1 MVIKLTKLI
10 SICYNNYE
18 KVPQTEKI
26 RNGGIKMEIKRDYY
40 LKELIDRIDN
50 QLIKIITGIRRC
62 GKSYLLNVILKNY
75 LKEQGID
82 EEHIIQL
89 SLDENK
95 NKKYLEPDVLDE
107 YIRSLIKDKNKYYIL
122 LDEIQEV
129 KDFESVLIGFMHIDN
144 VEIYVT
150 GSNSKFL
157 SSDIVTEFR
166 GRGDEIRIYPLSFA
180 EFYSVYD
187 GSEEIA
193 LSEYYTYGGLPL
205 TVLSKTD
212 NSKINYLKTQKDN
225 VYINDIVDRNKVKN
239 KEELEMLVQ
248 IIASDIGCLT
258 NPLKLSNNFKER
270 DKLST
275 MTDKTI
281 YNYLG
286 YLQDAFMI
294 EKARRFDVRGK
305 RFIETPQKYY
315 FTDMGIR
322 NSFLDFRQSEE
333 ISHTM
338 ENVIYIELKK
348 RGYNV
353 DVGSVE
359 IREGD
364 AKKQLEID
372 FVANKGNNKIYIQSA
387 LEMKTGEKVKQEQK
401 SLLNVNDFFKKIII
415 VGDNIK
421 RSRYDNGIILM
432 SIYDFLLDDN
442 SLEY

>member
-1 MVIKLTKLI
+1 
-10 SICYNNYE
+10 
-18 KVPQTEKI
+18 
-26 RNGGIKMEIKRDYY
+26 MEIKRDYY

-50 QLIKIITGIRRC
+50 GLIKIITGIRRC
-62 GKSYLLNVILKNY
+62 GKSYLLNIIFKKY
-75 LKEQGID
+75 LIDQGID
-82 EEHIIQL
+82 ENHIIQL
-89 SLDENK
+89 SFDENK
-95 NKKYLEPDVLDE
+95 NKKYLNSDVLDE
-107 YIRSLIKDKNKYYIL
+107 YIRNLIKDNNKYFIL

-129 KDFESVLIGFMHIDN
+129 KDFESVLIGFMHINN
-144 VEIYVT
+144 VELYVT

-157 SSDIVTEFR
+157 SSDIITEFR
-166 GRGDEIRIYPLSFA
+166 GRGDEIKVYPLSFE

-187 GSEEIA
+187 GSEERA

-205 TVLSKTD
+205 TVLAKTD
-212 NSKINYLKTQKDN
+212 NAKIKYLSTQRDN
-225 VYINDIVDRNKVKN
+225 VYINDIIDRNKIQN

-248 IIASDIGCLT
+248 ILASDIGCLT
-258 NPLKLSNNFKER
+258 NPLKLSNVFKER
-270 DKLST
+270 DRISS

-333 ISHTM
+333 ISHIM
-338 ENVIYIELKK
+338 ENVIFIELKK
-348 RGYNV
+348 RGFNV

-372 FVANKGNNKIYIQSA
+372 FIANRGNNKIYIQSA
-387 LEMKTGEKVKQEQK
+387 LEMKNEEKVRQEQK
-401 SLLNVNDFFKKIII
+401 SLINVNDFFKKIII

-421 RSRYDNGIILM
+421 KSRYDNGIIIM
-432 SIYDFLLDDN
+432 SIYDFLLDEN
-442 SLEY
+442 SLDY

>member
-1 MVIKLTKLI
+1 
-10 SICYNNYE
+10 
-18 KVPQTEKI
+18 
-26 RNGGIKMEIKRDYY
+26 MEIKRDFY

-50 QLIKIITGIRRC
+50 GLIKIVTGIRRC
-62 GKSYLLNVILKNY
+62 GKSYLLDPIFKDY
-75 LKEQGID
+75 LLEQGID
-82 EEHIIQL
+82 KEHIIKL
-89 SLDENK
+89 SLDERAN
-95 NKKYLEPDVLDE
+95 NKYLDPDNLDQ
-107 YIRSLIKDKNKYYIL
+107 YIRSLIVDEKKYYLI

-129 KDFESVLIGFMHIDN
+129 REFESVLIGFMHLSN

-166 GRGDEIRIYPLSFA
+166 GRGDEIRVYPLSFS
-180 EFYSVYD
+180 EFFSVFK
-187 GSEEIA
+187 GSEEKA
-193 LSEYYTYGGLPL
+193 LNEYYTYGGLPL
-205 TVLSKTD
+205 TLLAKTD
-212 NSKINYLKTQKDN
+212 NAKINYLKTQKEN
-225 VYINDIVDRNKVKN
+225 VYINDIVERNNVQN
-239 KEELEMLVQ
+239 KEELEILVQ
-248 IIASDIGCLT
+248 IIASDIGSLT
-258 NPLKLSNNFKER
+258 NPLKLSNVFKER
-270 DKLST
+270 DRTST

-286 YLQDAFMI
+286 HLQDSFMI

-322 NSFLDFRQSEE
+322 NSFLDFRQSGE

-338 ENVIYIELKK
+338 ENVIYLELRK

-364 AKKQLEID
+364 SKKQLEID

-387 LEMKTGEKVKQEQK
+387 LEMKTEEKVYQEQK

-415 VGDNIK
+415 VGDNVK
-421 RSRYDNGIILM
+421 KSRYENGIIIM
-432 SIYDFLLDDN
+432 SIYDFLLDPN

>member
-1 MVIKLTKLI
+1 
-10 SICYNNYE
+10 
-18 KVPQTEKI
+18 
-26 RNGGIKMEIKRDYY
+26 MEIKRDFY
-40 LKELIDRIDN
+40 LN
-50 QLIKIITGIRRC
+50 QLIEGLDNNLVKIVTGIRRC
-62 GKSYLLNVILKNY
+62 GKSYLLDPIFKNY
-75 LKEQGID
+75 LIEQGVKED
-82 EEHIIQL
+82 HIIKL
-89 SLDENK
+89 DLDERDNFIYHNPDELNK
-95 NKKYLEPDVLDE
+95 YV
-107 YIRSLIKDKNKYYIL
+107 KDRIIDKDKYYII
-122 LDEIQEV
+122 LDEVQKVEE
-129 KDFESVLIGFMHIDN
+129 FESVLIGFLHMKN

-166 GRGDEIRIYPLSFA
+166 GRGSEIKVYPLSFS
-180 EFYSVYD
+180 EYYSIYD
-187 GSEEIA
+187 GSEEKA
-193 LSEYYTYGGLPL
+193 LNEYYTYGGLPL
-205 TVLSKTD
+205 SVLAKSD
-212 NSKINYLKTQKDN
+212 DAKINYLKSQKEN
-225 VYINDIVDRNKVKN
+225 VYINDIVERNNVQN

-248 IIASDIGCLT
+248 IIASDIGSLT
-258 NPLKLSNNFKER
+258 NPLKLSNSFKER

-338 ENVIYIELKK
+338 ENVIYLELKK

-364 AKKQLEID
+364 KKKQLEID

-387 LEMKTGEKVKQEQK
+387 LEMKTKEKVEQEQK

-421 RSRYDNGIILM
+421 KSRYENGIIIM
-432 SIYDFLLDDN
+432 SIYDFLLDLN

>member
-1 MVIKLTKLI
+1 
-10 SICYNNYE
+10 
-18 KVPQTEKI
+18 
-26 RNGGIKMEIKRDYY
+26 MEIKRDYY
-40 LKELIDRIDN
+40 LKELINRLDN
-50 QLIKIITGIRRC
+50 GLIKIITGIRRC
-62 GKSYLLNVILKNY
+62 GKSYLLNTIFKNY
-75 LKEQGID
+75 LLEEGTD
-82 EEHIIQL
+82 EKHIIQL
-89 SLDENK
+89 SLDERTNF
-95 NKKYLEPDVLDE
+95 KYLDPDELDQ
-107 YIRSLIKDKNKYYIL
+107 YIRSLITDEKKYYIL

-129 KDFESVLIGFMHIDN
+129 KEFESVLIGFMHINN

-157 SSDIVTEFR
+157 SSDIITEFR
-166 GRGDEIRIYPLSFA
+166 GRGDEIRVYPLSFA
-180 EFYSVYD
+180 EFYSVYE
-187 GSEEIA
+187 GSEEKA

-205 TVLSKTD
+205 TIMAKTD
-212 NSKINYLKTQKDN
+212 NAKINYLKTQKDN
-225 VYINDIVDRNKVKN
+225 VYINDIIDRNNVQN
-239 KEELEMLVQ
+239 KEELEVLVQ
-248 IIASDIGCLT
+248 IVASDIGSLT

-270 DKLST
+270 DRMST

-286 YLQDAFMI
+286 YLQDAFII

-315 FTDMGIR
+315 FTDIGIR
-322 NSFLDFRQSEE
+322 NSFLDFKQSEE

-359 IREGD
+359 IREGNT
-364 AKKQLEID
+364 KKQLEID

-387 LEMKTGEKVKQEQK
+387 LEMKTKEKVEQEQK
-401 SLLNVNDFFKKIII
+401 SLINVNDFFKKIII

-421 RSRYDNGIILM
+421 RSRYENGIIIM
-432 SIYDFLLDDN
+432 SIYDFLLDED
-442 SLEY
+442 SLNY

>member
-1 MVIKLTKLI
+1 
-10 SICYNNYE
+10 
-18 KVPQTEKI
+18 
-26 RNGGIKMEIKRDYY
+26 MEIKRDYY
-40 LKELIDRIDN
+40 LKELIDRLDN
-50 QLIKIITGIRRC
+50 GLIKIITGIRRC
-62 GKSYLLNVILKNY
+62 GKSYLLNTIFKNY
-75 LKEQGID
+75 LIEQGTR
-82 EEHIIQL
+82 EEQIIQL
-89 SLDENK
+89 SLDERSNF
-95 NKKYLEPDVLDE
+95 KYLDPDELDK
-107 YIRSLIKDKNKYYIL
+107 YIRSRIIDKSKYYIL

-129 KDFESVLIGFMHIDN
+129 REFESVLIGFMHIDN
-144 VEIYVT
+144 AEIYVT

-166 GRGDEIRIYPLSFA
+166 GRGDEIRVYPLSFS

-187 GSEEIA
+187 GSEEKA
-193 LSEYYTYGGLPL
+193 LNEYYTYGGLPL
-205 TVLSKTD
+205 TIAAKTD
-212 NSKINYLKTQKDN
+212 NAKINYLKAQKEN
-225 VYINDIVDRNKVKN
+225 VYINDIIDRNNVQN

-248 IIASDIGCLT
+248 IVASDIGSLT

-270 DKLST
+270 DKTST

-286 YLQDAFMI
+286 YLQDAFII

-359 IREGD
+359 IREGS

-387 LEMKTGEKVKQEQK
+387 LEMKTKEKVEQEQK
-401 SLLNVNDFFKKIII
+401 SLINVNDFFKKIII

-421 RSRYDNGIILM
+421 RSRYENGIIIM
-432 SIYDFLLDDN
+432 SIYDFLLDPE
-442 SLEY
+442 SLSY

>member
-1 MVIKLTKLI
+1 
-10 SICYNNYE
+10 
-18 KVPQTEKI
+18 
-26 RNGGIKMEIKRDYY
+26 MEIKRDYY

-50 QLIKIITGIRRC
+50 GLIKIITGIRRC
-62 GKSYLLNVILKNY
+62 GKSYLLNVIFKNY
-75 LKEQGID
+75 LLGEGID
-82 EEHIIQL
+82 KEHIIQL
-89 SLDENK
+89 SLDENR
-95 NKKYLEPDVLDE
+95 NKKYLDPDILDS
-107 YIRSLIKDKNKYYIL
+107 YIRNLIKDNNKYYLL
-122 LDEIQEV
+122 LDEVQEV
-129 KDFESVLIGFMHIDN
+129 KDFESVLIGFMHISN
-144 VEIYVT
+144 LEIYVT

-166 GRGDEIRIYPLSFA
+166 GRGDEIRVYPLSFS
-180 EFYSVYD
+180 EFYSVYN
-187 GSEEIA
+187 GSEEKA
-193 LSEYYTYGGLPL
+193 LNEYYTFGGLPL

-212 NSKINYLKTQKDN
+212 NTKINYLRTQKDN
-225 VYINDIVDRNKVKN
+225 VYINDIVDRNKVQN

-270 DKLST
+270 DKTSR

-322 NSFLDFRQSEE
+322 NLFLDFRQSEE

-387 LEMKTGEKVKQEQK
+387 LEMKTPEKVQQEQK

-432 SIYDFLLDDN
+432 SIYDFLLDSN
-442 SLEY
+442 SLNY

>member
-1 MVIKLTKLI
+1 
-10 SICYNNYE
+10 
-18 KVPQTEKI
+18 
-26 RNGGIKMEIKRDYY
+26 MEIKRDFY
-40 LKELIDRIDN
+40 LNELIDRMDN
-50 QLIKIITGIRRC
+50 QLIKVITGIRRC
-62 GKSYLLNVILKNY
+62 GKSYLLNTIFKNY
-75 LKEQGID
+75 LIEQEID

-95 NKKYLEPDVLDE
+95 NKKYLDPDVLDE

-129 KDFESVLIGFMHIDN
+129 KRFESVLIGFMHINN
-144 VEIYVT
+144 VDIYVT

-166 GRGDEIRIYPLSFA
+166 GRGDEIRVYPLSFA
-180 EFYSVYD
+180 EFYSIYE
-187 GSEEIA
+187 GSEERA
-193 LSEYYTYGGLPL
+193 LNEYYTYGGLPL
-205 TVLSKTD
+205 TVLAKTD
-212 NSKINYLKTQKDN
+212 NAKINYLKMQKDN
-225 VYINDIVDRNKVKN
+225 VYINDIIDRNKVQN

-258 NPLKLSNNFKER
+258 NPLKLSNHFKER
-270 DKLST
+270 DTATT

-281 YNYLG
+281 YNYLE
-286 YLQDAFMI
+286 YLQNAFMI

-387 LEMKTGEKVKQEQK
+387 LEMKTEEKVKQEQR

-421 RSRYDNGIILM
+421 RSRYENGIIIM
-432 SIYDFLLDDN
+432 GIYDFLLDAN

>member
-26 RNGGIKMEIKRDYY
+26 RNGGMKMEIKRDYY

>member
-1 MVIKLTKLI
+1 
-10 SICYNNYE
+10 
-18 KVPQTEKI
+18 
-26 RNGGIKMEIKRDYY
+26 MEIERDYY
-40 LKELIDRIDN
+40 LKELVDRIDN
-50 QLIKIITGIRRC
+50 QLIKIVTGIRRC
-62 GKSYLLNVILKNY
+62 GKSYLLNIIFKNY
-75 LKEQGID
+75 LIEQGND

-95 NKKYLEPDVLDE
+95 NKKYLDPDVLDE
-107 YIRSLIKDKNKYYIL
+107 YIRSLIKDDKKYYIL
-122 LDEIQEV
+122 LDEVQEV
-129 KDFESVLIGFMHIDN
+129 RDFESVLIGFLHINN

-166 GRGDEIRIYPLSFA
+166 GRGDEIRVYPLSFA
-180 EFYSVYD
+180 EFYSVYE
-187 GSEEIA
+187 GSEEKA
-193 LSEYYTYGGLPL
+193 LNEYYTYGGLPL
-205 TVLSKTD
+205 TVLGKTD
-212 NSKINYLKTQKDN
+212 NAKINYLKTQKDN
-225 VYINDIVDRNKVKN
+225 VYINDIVDRNGIQN

-258 NPLKLSNNFKER
+258 NPLKLSNGFKER
-270 DKLST
+270 ERTSS

-281 YNYLG
+281 YNYLEH
-286 YLQDAFMI
+286 LQNAFLI
-294 EKARRFDVRGK
+294 ERARRFDVRGK

-322 NSFLDFRQSEE
+322 NSFLAFRQSEE

-359 IREGD
+359 IREGNVR
-364 AKKQLEID
+364 KQLEID

-387 LEMKTGEKVKQEQK
+387 LEMKTSEKVQQEQR

-415 VGDNIK
+415 VGDNVK
-421 RSRYDNGIILM
+421 RSRYDNGIIIM
-432 SIYDFLLDDN
+432 SIYDFLLDSN

>member
-1 MVIKLTKLI
+1 
-10 SICYNNYE
+10 
-18 KVPQTEKI
+18 
-26 RNGGIKMEIKRDYY
+26 MEIERDYY
-40 LKELIDRIDN
+40 LKELVDRIDN
-50 QLIKIITGIRRC
+50 QLIKIVTGIRRC
-62 GKSYLLNVILKNY
+62 GKSYLLNIIFKNY
-75 LKEQGID
+75 LIEQGND

-95 NKKYLEPDVLDE
+95 NKKYLDPDVLDE
-107 YIRSLIKDKNKYYIL
+107 YIRSLIKDDKKYYIL
-122 LDEIQEV
+122 LDEVQEV
-129 KDFESVLIGFMHIDN
+129 RDFESVLIGFLHINN

-166 GRGDEIRIYPLSFA
+166 GRGDEIRVYPLSFA
-180 EFYSVYD
+180 EFYSVYE
-187 GSEEIA
+187 GSEEKA
-193 LSEYYTYGGLPL
+193 LNEYYTYGGLPL
-205 TVLSKTD
+205 TVLGKTD
-212 NSKINYLKTQKDN
+212 NAKINYLKTQKDN
-225 VYINDIVDRNKVKN
+225 VYINDIVDRNGIQN

-258 NPLKLSNNFKER
+258 NPLKLSNGFKER
-270 DKLST
+270 ERTSS

-281 YNYLG
+281 YNYLEH
-286 YLQDAFMI
+286 LQNAFLI
-294 EKARRFDVRGK
+294 ERARRFDVRGK
-305 RFIETPQKYY
+305 KFIETPQKYY

-359 IREGD
+359 IREGNVR
-364 AKKQLEID
+364 KQLEID

-387 LEMKTGEKVKQEQK
+387 LEMKTSEKVQQEQR

-415 VGDNIK
+415 VGDNVK
-421 RSRYDNGIILM
+421 RSRYDNGIIIM
-432 SIYDFLLDDN
+432 SIYDFLLDSN

>member
-1 MVIKLTKLI
+1 
-10 SICYNNYE
+10 
-18 KVPQTEKI
+18 
-26 RNGGIKMEIKRDYY
+26 MEIKRDYY

-62 GKSYLLNVILKNY
+62 GKSYLLNTIFKNY
-75 LKEQGID
+75 LIEQGID

-95 NKKYLEPDVLDE
+95 NKKYLDPDVLDE

-122 LDEIQEV
+122 LDEVQEV
-129 KDFESVLIGFMHIDN
+129 KNFESVLIGFMHISN

-166 GRGDEIRIYPLSFA
+166 GRGDEIRVYPLSFS
-180 EFYSVYD
+180 EFYSVYE
-187 GSEEIA
+187 GSEEKA

-205 TVLSKTD
+205 TVIAKTD
-212 NSKINYLKTQKDN
+212 NSKINYLRAQKDN
-225 VYINDIVDRNKVKN
+225 VYINDIVERNKIQN
-239 KEELEMLVQ
+239 KEKLEMLVQ

-270 DKLST
+270 DSLST

-305 RFIETPQKYY
+305 KFIETPQKYY

-333 ISHTM
+333 ISHIM

-359 IREGD
+359 IREGN

-387 LEMKTGEKVKQEQK
+387 LEMKTEEKVKQEQK

-421 RSRYDNGIILM
+421 RSRFDNGVIIM
-432 SIYDFLLDDN
+432 SIYDFLLDAN

>member
-1 MVIKLTKLI
+1 
-10 SICYNNYE
+10 
-18 KVPQTEKI
+18 
-26 RNGGIKMEIKRDYY
+26 MEIKRDYY

-62 GKSYLLNVILKNY
+62 GKSYLLNVIFKNY

-95 NKKYLEPDVLDE
+95 NKKYLDPDVLDE
-107 YIRSLIKDKNKYYIL
+107 YIRNLIKDKNKYYIL

-129 KDFESVLIGFMHIDN
+129 KDFESVLIGFMNMNN
-144 VEIYVT
+144 VEVYVT

-166 GRGDEIRIYPLSFA
+166 GRGDEIRVYPLSYA

-187 GSEEIA
+187 GSEELA

-205 TVLSKTD
+205 TVIAKTE

-225 VYINDIVDRNKVKN
+225 VYINDIVDRNKVQN

-258 NPLKLSNNFKER
+258 NPLKLSNSFKER
-270 DKLST
+270 DKTST

-294 EKARRFDVRGK
+294 ERARRFDVRGK
-305 RFIETPQKYY
+305 KFIETPQKYY

-359 IREGD
+359 IREGN

-387 LEMKTGEKVKQEQK
+387 LEMKTTEKVRQEQK

-421 RSRYDNGIILM
+421 RSRYENGIILM
-432 SIYDFLLDDN
+432 SIYDFLLDTN

>member
-1 MVIKLTKLI
+1 
-10 SICYNNYE
+10 
-18 KVPQTEKI
+18 
-26 RNGGIKMEIKRDYY
+26 MEIKRDYY

-62 GKSYLLNVILKNY
+62 GKSYLLNVIFKNY
-75 LKEQGID
+75 LINQGID
-82 EEHIIQL
+82 EEHILQL

-95 NKKYLEPDVLDE
+95 NKKYLDPDVLDE

-129 KDFESVLIGFMHIDN
+129 KDFESVLIGFMHMSN
-144 VEIYVT
+144 VDIYVT

-166 GRGDEIRIYPLSFA
+166 GRGDEIRVYPLSFA

-187 GSEEIA
+187 DSYEIA

-205 TVLSKTD
+205 TVLAKTD
-212 NSKINYLKTQKDN
+212 NAKINYLKMQRDN
-225 VYINDIVDRNKVKN
+225 VYINDIVDRNKVQN
-239 KEELEMLVQ
+239 KEELEILTQ
-248 IIASDIGCLT
+248 IIASDVGCLT

-270 DKLST
+270 DKTAT

-305 RFIETPQKYY
+305 KFIETPQKYY

-359 IREGD
+359 IREGN

-387 LEMKTGEKVKQEQK
+387 LEMKTAEKVKQEQK

-432 SIYDFLLDDN
+432 SIYDFLLDAN

>member
-1 MVIKLTKLI
+1 
-10 SICYNNYE
+10 
-18 KVPQTEKI
+18 
-26 RNGGIKMEIKRDYY
+26 MEIKRDFY
-40 LKELIDRIDN
+40 LNELIEGLDN
-50 QLIKIITGIRRC
+50 GLIKIVTGIRRC
-62 GKSYLLNVILKNY
+62 GKSYLLDPIFKNY
-75 LKEQGID
+75 LIEQGVKED
-82 EEHIIQL
+82 HIIKL
-89 SLDENK
+89 DLDERDNFIYHNPDELNKYVK
-95 NKKYLEPDVLDE
+95 NKIIDKDKYYVILDE
-107 YIRSLIKDKNKYYIL
+107 VQNV
-122 LDEIQEV
+122 EE
-129 KDFESVLIGFMHIDN
+129 FESVLIGFLHMKN
-144 VEIYVT
+144 VEVYVT

-157 SSDIVTEFR
+157 SSDIITEFR
-166 GRGDEIRIYPLSFA
+166 GRGSEIKVYPLSFS
-180 EFYSVYD
+180 EFYSVYN
-187 GSEEIA
+187 GSEEKA
-193 LSEYYTYGGLPL
+193 LNEYYTYGGLPL
-205 TVLSKTD
+205 SVLAKSD
-212 NSKINYLKTQKDN
+212 DAKINYLKSQKEN
-225 VYINDIVDRNKVKN
+225 VYINDIIERNNIQN

-258 NPLKLSNNFKER
+258 NPLKLSNCFKER
-270 DKLST
+270 NKTST

-286 YLQDAFMI
+286 HLQDAFMV

-305 RFIETPQKYY
+305 RFIDTPQKYY

-338 ENVIYIELKK
+338 ENVIYLELRK

-364 AKKQLEID
+364 KKKQLEID

-387 LEMKTGEKVKQEQK
+387 LEMKTKEKVEQEQR

-421 RSRYDNGIILM
+421 KSRYENGIIIM
-432 SIYDFLLDDN
+432 SIYDFLLDMD
-442 SLEY
+442 SLSY

>member
-1 MVIKLTKLI
+1 
-10 SICYNNYE
+10 
-18 KVPQTEKI
+18 
-26 RNGGIKMEIKRDYY
+26 MEIKRDFY
-40 LKELIDRIDN
+40 LN
-50 QLIKIITGIRRC
+50 QLIDGLDNNLVKIVTGIRRC
-62 GKSYLLNVILKNY
+62 GKSYLLDPIFKNY
-75 LKEQGID
+75 LIEQGVKED
-82 EEHIIQL
+82 HIIKL
-89 SLDENK
+89 DLDERDNFIYHNPDELNK
-95 NKKYLEPDVLDE
+95 YV
-107 YIRSLIKDKNKYYIL
+107 KDRIIDKDKYYII
-122 LDEIQEV
+122 LDEVQKVEE
-129 KDFESVLIGFMHIDN
+129 FESVLIGFLHMKN

-166 GRGDEIRIYPLSFA
+166 GRGSEIKVYPLSFS
-180 EFYSVYD
+180 EYYSIYD
-187 GSEEIA
+187 GSEEKA
-193 LSEYYTYGGLPL
+193 LNEYYTYGGLPL
-205 TVLSKTD
+205 SVLAKSD
-212 NSKINYLKTQKDN
+212 DAKINYLKSQKEN
-225 VYINDIVDRNKVKN
+225 VYINDIVERNNVQN

-248 IIASDIGCLT
+248 IIASDIGSLT
-258 NPLKLSNNFKER
+258 NPLKLSNSFKER

-315 FTDMGIR
+315 FTDMGIK

-338 ENVIYIELKK
+338 ENVIYLELKK

-364 AKKQLEID
+364 KKKQLEID

-387 LEMKTGEKVKQEQK
+387 LEMKTKEKVEQEQK

-421 RSRYDNGIILM
+421 KSRYENGIIIM
-432 SIYDFLLDDN
+432 SIYDFLLDLN